1 MLLLGKTK
9 TVQDLRAEVGEEI
22 KERRK
27 MEGGNI

>member
-1 MLLLGKTK
+1 MLLLGKRK
-9 TVQDLRAEVGEEI
+9 IVQNLRPEVSEEM